1 MAYIPK
7 QKIVQSNYG
16 LSLETIKELTTITR
30 ASEVTSGVQFID
42 AVWTIEF
49 DPMKY
54 YFATFALGNPL
65 KRAVEVEIKLAV
77 INEGK
82 VVEGQLLK
90 KVSLEANQIETAQIQ
105 LVVNPQHNTDYNAVL
120 FEIVRTAED
129 YGALDNQ
136 GAITVKN
143 SKLYSFVNELNV
155 DNNEIAAKVGI
166 KGKPGQILCLNGE
179 QIYIG
184 RSGVY
189 EVLCGIDISFIGV
202 GPSDTPTVI
211 DYIQKDEGV

>member
-7 QKIVQSNYG
+7 QNIVQSDYG
-16 LSLETIKELTTITR
+16 LALETIKELTTITR
-30 ASEVTSGVQFID
+30 ASEVTSGVQFVD
-42 AVWTIEF
+42 AVCMIDF
-49 DPMKY
+49 NQMQY
-54 YFATFALGNPL
+54 YFLTFALGNSI

-82 VVEGQLLK
+82 VIEGQLLK
-90 KVSLEANQIETAQIQ
+90 KVSLEANQLETAQIQ
-105 LVVNPQHNTDYNAVL
+105 LVVNPQHNTDYNAIL
-120 FEIVRTAED
+120 FEIVRTTED
-129 YGALDNQ
+129 YGTLDNQ
-136 GAITVKN
+136 GAIVVKN
-143 SKLYSFVNELNV
+143 AELYSFVNQLNA
-155 DNNEIAAKVGI
+155 DNNEVAAKVGV

-179 QIYIG
+179 QIFIG